1 MTIIETLK
9 SRLDLK
15 NKKAITVT
23 IDELIEYRQYLKE
36 YNLPIVDKF
45 WNCDLI
51 LEITKEQKKNIL
63 TEWNQ
68 FCYENRSEFL
78 SFDKMLNKYLND

>member
-1 MTIIETLK
+1 MSIIETLK

-23 IDELIEYRQYLKE
+23 IDELIEYRHWLKE
-36 YNLPIVDKF
+36 NGEPIVDKF

-51 LEITKEQKKNIL
+51 LEITKEQKKAIII
-63 TEWNQ
+63 EWSK
-68 FCYENRSEFL
+68 FCTNYRFV
-78 SFDKMLNKYLND
+78 SFDKLLNKYLND